1 MPALSLPALRQ
12 AIATVAPSRLPEFS
26 SVNLRDATAGHA
38 RDRSPARSGELGE
51 RRYWLR
57 LAAPVMANRR
67 LLPVTAAHDYDDL
80 HHLVDR
86 LSPRQAERLRVLVAS
101 DPELASAAQ
110 VEAEGA
116 GEQAG
121 RRLSV
126 IGIWESGQG
135 DLSERHDEIIRGRL
149 KRPA

>member
-1 MPALSLPALRQ
+1 MAGRHGC
-12 AIATVAPSRLPEFS
+12 SRYLG
-26 SVNLRDATAGHA
+26 AG
-38 RDRSPARSGELGE
+38 
-51 RRYWLR
+51 
-57 LAAPVMANRR
+57 NRR
-67 LLPVTAAHDYDDL
+67 LLAVTAAHDYDDL

-110 VEAEGA
+110 PGE

-121 RRLSV
+121 QRRLSV
-126 IGIWESGQG
+126 VGIWESGRG

>member
-1 MPALSLPALRQ
+1 MS
-12 AIATVAPSRLPEFS
+12 
-26 SVNLRDATAGHA
+26 
-38 RDRSPARSGELGE
+38 
-51 RRYWLR
+51 
-57 LAAPVMANRR
+57 
-67 LLPVTAAHDYDDL
+67 VTAAHDYDDL

-101 DPELASAAQ
+101 DPELSPAAQ
-110 VEAEGA
+110 PAAAAAETRA
-116 GEQAG
+116 GQ

-126 IGIWESGQG
+126 IGIWDSGRG

>member
-1 MPALSLPALRQ
+1 VADWHWELVTDDLLDGLPPAAM
-12 AIATVAPSRLPEFS
+12 AGKDGIGCCSR
-26 SVNLRDATAGHA
+26 R
-38 RDRSPARSGELGE
+38 
-51 RRYWLR
+51 
-57 LAAPVMANRR
+57 PVMANRR
-67 LLPVTAAHDYDDL
+67 LLPMTAAHDYDDL

-110 VEAEGA
+110 LEAEGA
-116 GEQAG
+116 GGQPE

-126 IGIWESGQG
+126 IGIWESGHG

>member
-1 MPALSLPALRQ
+1 
-12 AIATVAPSRLPEFS
+12 
-26 SVNLRDATAGHA
+26 
-38 RDRSPARSGELGE
+38 
-51 RRYWLR
+51 
-57 LAAPVMANRR
+57 
-67 LLPVTAAHDYDDL
+67 VTAAHDHDDL

-86 LSPRQAERLRVLVAS
+86 LSPRQAERLRLLVAS

-110 VEAEGA
+110 PRADGEGA
-116 GEQAG
+116 QAGG

-126 IGIWESGQG
+126 IGIWESGRG